1 MSRDTTT
8 VNPPAIAGGVDLEKR
23 PVIEVLAALEVA
35 PETGLSGAEA
45 QRRLDRY
52 GPNALVEKQE
62 SLLAKLLGPFTGPIA
77 YMIEAAALVSAF
89 LGRWDDF
96 TVIAGLLLFNAG
108 LEFWQNRKASSALA
122 ALKNSLAPEAT
133 ALRDGQWQTVPA
145 ASPAPGDM
153 VKIRLG
159 VIV

>member
-1 MSRDTTT
+1 MNRET
-8 VNPPAIAGGVDLEKR
+8 VTANPPTIAGGRGFGK
-23 PVIEVLAALEVA
+23 AAGSGGA
-35 PETGLSGAEA
+35 GGAGLG
-45 QRRLDRY
+45 LP
-52 GPNALVEKQE
+52 GP
-62 SLLAKLLGPFTGPIA
+62 
-77 YMIEAAALVSAF
+77 M
-89 LGRWDDF
+89 DDF

-145 ASPAPGDM
+145 ATLVPGDI

-159 VIV
+159 VIVPADLRLVKGSASRS